1 MGQIAGELGRA
12 LGPGAAQGRAVLVP
26 DHRRAADRAGLR
38 QEIGRRVRRTKGLV
52 HLQNLGDDLSGL
64 ANFHGVADAD
74 VLLGDKV
81 LVVEGGVGHRGP
93 GQTDRR
99 YHGLGRQHAGAA
111 HLYHDI
117 PDHGLLDLRRILKG
131 RGPPG
136 ELGRAA
142 QPLPGGQIVDLQNRA
157 VDVEAVA
164 VPVLAD
170 VGNPGLGLLGGGTE
184 PVRDDLEP
192 ELPQIVQG
200 FAVGLEGPALAELE
214 VKDQNIQLAG
224 SGDFRVQL
232 PQGPGGGVAG
242 IGERGPLPAPP
253 GPR

>member
-1 MGQIAGELGRA
+1 M
-12 LGPGAAQGRAVLVP
+12 
-26 DHRRAADRAGLR
+26 
-38 QEIGRRVRRTKGLV
+38 
-52 HLQNLGDDLSGL
+52 
-64 ANFHGVADAD
+64 
-74 VLLGDKV
+74 
-81 LVVEGGVGHRGP
+81 EGGVGHRGP

-99 YHGLGRQHAGAA
+99 YHGLGCQHAGAA

-170 VGNPGLGLLGGGTE
+170 VGNPGLGLPGAGAE

-232 PQGPGGGVAG
+232 PERPGGGVAG
-242 IGERGPLPAPP
+242 IGEKGLSPLLPGLVEGMEHGLWHEDLAPDDQPFRRVLQPKRNGADGLQILGDILAHQAVAPGGPPDEAAVPVLQRHGQAVHL
-253 GPR
+253 GLHGIDRLRR